1 MRIIDTNPQR
11 YVAKVIFTYILGYK
25 VDVGHMEA
33 VNLISSSKYS
43 EKQIASFAFNVIMLY
58 SNGSIVGIS
67 GRNTADAREFGFL
80 ATRGELYSERP

>member
-43 EKQIASFAFNVIMLY
+43 EKQIVSPTLNDHLLHADGTIKGIFSRN
-58 SNGSIVGIS
+58 IV
-67 GRNTADAREFGFL
+67 DAREFGLL
-80 ATRGELYSERP
+80 ATSSELYSEGP